1 MAGKNKKN
9 NKMGLLLLV
18 AAGAAVLV
26 TELRKPQEEREWHG
40 TVGGVLPYDL
50 RKPTAAKLRDR
61 YWNVDNP
68 HLLVPQAFGIGWTI
82 NFGRVYRLATESARS
97 VD

>member
-1 MAGKNKKN
+1 MAGN
-9 NKMGLLLLV
+9 NKLGLGLV
-18 AAGAAVLV
+18 ALAGAAVLI
-26 TELRKPQEEREWHG
+26 TELRKPPEEREWHG

-50 RKPTAAKLRDR
+50 RKPTVAKLRDR
-61 YWNVDNP
+61 FWDVENP

-82 NFGRVYRLATESARS
+82 NFGRAYRLATETAKS